1 MMRQFLW
8 NLKIKFYMDKKF
20 YISTPIY
27 YPSAKPHMGHAY
39 TSIIADFFARFKR
52 IDGYEVYFLTGTDEH
67 GLKIQRSA
75 EKQGV
80 DPLEFCNK
88 ISQTFRDLSKTLNL
102 TNTDF
107 IRTTEER
114 HKKTVQHLWKELEKN
129 GDIYLSKY
137 SGWYS
142 VSDEAFYNED
152 EIDEVDGNKIS
163 IISKSKV
170 EWIEEESYFFRLSK
184 WEKPL
189 LDYYESH
196 QDFIAPE
203 SRKNEVISFVKSG
216 LKDLS
221 ISRKSFS
228 WGIKVPNNQDH
239 VIYVWLDALTNY
251 ISALNYPDTDDILF
265 KNFWPASVHLI
276 GKDILRFHAVYWP
289 AFLLAAKIDLPSKV
303 YGHGWILSGDE
314 KMSKSKG
321 NILDPIEIIN
331 QYGLD
336 PLRYYLIK
344 EVSFGND
351 GNISQER
358 LEDCINSDLA
368 NNFGNLCQRVTA
380 FAVKNCESKVP
391 DKIKFEKD
399 DFVILNK
406 YKNNLDNIRDKIDNQ
421 NINFYINFIVNSLFE
436 ANKYFNDQEPWKKK
450 DNLLRLN
457 TIVYTTLEI
466 VRKITFL
473 LYPIIPD
480 SSLRALKIFNLTE
493 KDISFS
499 SIQNNEFLS
508 HGNKINK
515 IDILFKKI
523 EKNND

>member
-1 MMRQFLW
+1 MGK
-8 NLKIKFYMDKKF
+8 NF
-20 YISTPIY
+20 YITTPIY

-39 TSIIADFFARFKR
+39 SSIVADFFARFKR
-52 IDGYEVYFLTGTDEH
+52 IDGYKVHFLTGTDEH
-67 GLKIQRSA
+67 GLKIQRAA
-75 EKQGV
+75 EKKGI
-80 DPLEFCNK
+80 DALDFCNE
-88 ISQTFRDLSKTLNL
+88 ISETFKDLSKVLNL

-114 HKKTVQHLWKELEKN
+114 HKKSVQHLWKELEKN
-129 GDIYLSKY
+129 DDIYLSKY

-142 VSDEAFYNED
+142 ISDEAFYSED
-152 EIDEVDGNKIS
+152 EIDEVDGKKIAIS
-163 IISKSKV
+163 SKSYV

-189 LDYYESH
+189 LDYYEKNPT
-196 QDFIAPE
+196 FISPE
-203 SRKNEVISFVKSG
+203 AKKNEVINFVKSG

-228 WGIKVPNNQDH
+228 WGIEVPTNKKH
-239 VIYVWLDALTNY
+239 IIYVWLDALTNY
-251 ISALNYPDTDDILF
+251 ISALDYPDTNSNLF
-265 KNFWPASVHLI
+265 KNFWPASIHLI

-289 AFLLAAKIDLPSKV
+289 AFLLAAKITLPKKI
-303 YGHGWILSGDE
+303 YGHGWILSGEE

-321 NILDPIEIIN
+321 NILDPIKIIN
-331 QYGLD
+331 EYGLD

-368 NNFGNLCQRVTA
+368 NNFGNLCQRTIA
-380 FAVKNCESKVP
+380 FAIKNCDSKIP
-391 DKIKFEKD
+391 NKISFELD
-399 DFVILNK
+399 DLKILDQ
-406 YKNNLDNIRDKIDNQ
+406 YKNNLDIIRENIDNQ

-450 DNLLRLN
+450 NNSVRLN

-466 VRKITFL
+466 IRKISFL
-473 LYPIIPD
+473 LYPIIPE
-480 SSLRALKIFNLTE
+480 SSLKALKIF
-493 KDISFS
+493 DIKENMVEFS
-499 SIQNNEFLS
+499 TIENHTYLKQGSNIR
-508 HGNKINK
+508 KIE
-515 IDILFKKI
+515 ILFKKI
-523 EKNND
+523 EKKND

>member
-1 MMRQFLW
+1 
-8 NLKIKFYMDKKF
+8 
-20 YISTPIY
+20 
-27 YPSAKPHMGHAY
+27 MGHAY
-39 TSIIADFFARFKR
+39 SSIIADFFARFKR
-52 IDGYEVYFLTGTDEH
+52 IDGFQVHFLTGTDEH

-75 EKQGV
+75 EKENI
-80 DPLEFCNK
+80 DPKQFCDQ
-88 ISQTFRDLSKTLNL
+88 ISETFRNLSITLNL

-107 IRTTEER
+107 IRTTEDR
-114 HKKTVQHLWKELEKN
+114 HKKTVQYLWNELLKN
-129 GDIYLSKY
+129 DDIYLSKY

-142 VSDEAFYNED
+142 VSDEAFYTED
-152 EIDEVDGNKIS
+152 EIEEIDGNKRSIS
-163 IISKSKV
+163 SKSSV

-189 LDYYESH
+189 LEYYENH
-196 QDFIAPE
+196 PVFISPS

-221 ISRKSFS
+221 VSRKSFS
-228 WGIKVPNNQDH
+228 WGIKVPNDKEH

-251 ISALNYPDTDDILF
+251 ISALNYPD
-265 KNFWPASVHLI
+265 KNDKLYKDFWPASIHLI

-289 AFLLAAKIDLPSKV
+289 AFLLAAKIELPLKV

-321 NILDPIEIIN
+321 NILDPIEIIKE
-331 QYGLD
+331 YGLD

-380 FAVKNCESKVP
+380 FAIKNCDSLVP
-391 DKIKFEKD
+391 KD
-399 DFVILNK
+399 IEFQNDDLIILNK
-406 YKNNLDNIRDKIDNQ
+406 YKDNLTNIRKKIDNQ
-421 NINFYINFIVNSLFE
+421 DINFYIEYIVNSLFE

-450 DNLLRLN
+450 DDLTRLN

-466 VRKITFL
+466 VRKISFL
-473 LYPIIPD
+473 LFPIIPE
-480 SSLRALKIFNLTE
+480 SSLKALKIFDLNE
-493 KDISFS
+493 NDIILST
-499 SIQNNEFLS
+499 IENNEFLIK
-508 HGNKINK
+508 GNKINK